1 MANERFV
8 RWQGLAISQ
17 LSIAVAL
24 LSGLSTAGLGAG
36 VALLQWDEFMLS
48 SCFKVA
54 FAVSMLL
61 FISAAFCSCG
71 AVITRLLDFRLTARK
86 VNGSSKS
93 LKIFRRD
100 SDEYGEA
107 TWRLFW
113 ASCVS
118 FIVGSTLFVASVG
131 SVYAHRLL

>member
-17 LSIAVAL
+17 LSVAVAL
-24 LSGLSTAGLGAG
+24 LSGLSIAGLGAG
-36 VALLQWDEFMLS
+36 LALLQKADFLLS
-48 SCFKVA
+48 PCFKAA
-54 FAVSMLL
+54 FAASMLL
-61 FISAAFCSCG
+61 FVTTAFCSCG

-86 VNGSSKS
+86 TNGSSKS

-100 SDEYGEA
+100 SGEYGDA

-113 ASCVS
+113 TSCIA
-118 FIVGSTLFVASVG
+118 FIVGSTLFVTSVG
-131 SVYAHRLL
+131 SAYAHRLL